1 MREIKYVKLR
11 TDMYEDTKS
20 KIIDMKPER
29 DMIHYVWTRFVTLAG
44 KVNMDGNLYMSRNL
58 PYTIETL
65 AIEFNRSEDQIKLAL
80 ETFIELEMMELV
92 DGRIYRVKNFAKH
105 QNIKVK
111 EQTNSKESVIA
122 APKNTE
128 EGVQEIVTSENYIN
142 EDEKMDN
149 ENKKFENKVDKE
161 KTEYT
166 IKNYDERKE
175 SIHREINEENNIY
188 SEIVEPKLIENIP
201 IPIVSRKNSKKRG
214 NKKQEGVIN
223 VTDEEENKSDE
234 IISLT
239 EGERPIGEGERILF
253 EMSF

>member
-1 MREIKYVKLR
+1 
-11 TDMYEDTKS
+11 
-20 KIIDMKPER
+20 MK
-29 DMIHYVWTRFVTLAG
+29 
-44 KVNMDGNLYMSRNL
+44 
-58 PYTIETL
+58 
-65 AIEFNRSEDQIKLAL
+65 IKLL
-80 ETFIELEMMELV
+80 SLELEMMELV

-175 SIHREINEENNIY
+175 SIHREINEEKYKYN
-188 SEIVEPKLIENIP
+188 
-201 IPIVSRKNSKKRG
+201 
-214 NKKQEGVIN
+214 
-223 VTDEEENKSDE
+223 
-234 IISLT
+234 
-239 EGERPIGEGERILF
+239 F
-253 EMSF
+253 